1 MKCQD
6 NPAVCPVAPLPVEFR
21 RRYAAAH
28 HQETNDARVL
38 AQQLERPP
46 NLVFRALTK
55 PEDGYMKNRGRPR
68 ILGDAEIE
76 VALELIRCDP
86 KISYRQLTERLCERS
101 GKQLSVKT
109 LKRAL
114 HRYGAQLT
122 RSPEL
127 RSDSNLL
134 VNQPIFLPDILY
146 CYPYLAPIPSE
157 PLELTPTDTPDCL
170 DRIGVG
176 VLK

>member
-6 NPAVCPVAPLPVEFR
+6 NPAVCPVAPLSIDLHR
-21 RRYAAAH
+21 RFGAVY
-28 HQETNDARVL
+28 HQEGDDARVL
-38 AQQLERPP
+38 TQQFERPTSTM
-46 NLVFRALTK
+46 FRAFAE
-55 PEDGYMKNRGRPR
+55 PREGYMKNRGRPR

-101 GKQLSVKT
+101 GKRLSIKT

-127 RSDSNLL
+127 RSDSNLFAD
-134 VNQPIFLPDILY
+134 QPLFLPDILY
-146 CYPYLAPIPSE
+146 CYSYLAPIPSE
-157 PLELTPTDTPDCL
+157 PLELPPVDAPDCL
-170 DRIGVG
+170 DRIGIG